1 MSKWTPRLTIGA
13 VERTPFGLWV
23 HLECI
28 TALYVLIVRDLLF
41 SMKRTWDWLM
51 MVEGLP
57 LGLLMQR
64 YHTLSI
70 FLSGGGEAVVSLSVL
85 LSAPP
90 LLLFFISVSFL
101 FFIQRRLAL
110 LWLWP
115 ICGQLEWFVESKR
128 SPLLKYLSLAP
139 SLALILSQFLAISLG
154 PSFDGLFS
162 TCSRFFL
169 PVILFSVSVSLSLSL
184 PFCRSRPPVLSAAPV
199 DPKPS
204 SPPPVSG
211 NDRHLFNPGS
221 GKWD

>member
-1 MSKWTPRLTIGA
+1 
-13 VERTPFGLWV
+13 
-23 HLECI
+23 
-28 TALYVLIVRDLLF
+28 
-41 SMKRTWDWLM
+41 

-115 ICGQLEWFVESKR
+115 ICGQLERFVESKR

-139 SLALILSQFLAISLG
+139 SLTLIWSQFLAISLG

-162 TCSRFFL
+162 TCSAFFFR
-169 PVILFSVSVSLSLSL
+169 LFYFLFLFLSLSL
-184 PFCRSRPPVLSAAPV
+184 PFCRSRPPFLSAAPV

-221 GKWD
+221 GK